1 LDDWLYTTCFSSTL
15 FSILH
20 SPSGVYAATLRFL
33 LHKRLSR
40 PSETALGRS
49 GYLQKEW
56 MFMRAAK
63 LNPIFGIF
71 VAAAASFFI
80 TTPVRAQSMSCAEV
94 PQIATDTFILGC
106 PLTATG
112 MALLQTGNVAKAGDP
127 RAPLN
132 PLVNLTRYGA
142 PSVGD

>member
-1 LDDWLYTTCFSSTL
+1 MDVHACGKVESNFRNIRCRGCLL
-15 FSILH
+15 FYH
-20 SPSGVYAATLRFL
+20 DAC
-33 LHKRLSR
+33 K
-40 PSETALGRS
+40 
-49 GYLQKEW
+49 
-56 MFMRAAK
+56 
-63 LNPIFGIF
+63 
-71 VAAAASFFI
+71 
-80 TTPVRAQSMSCAEV
+80 AQSMSCAEV

-132 PLVNLTRYGA
+132 PLVNLTRFGA